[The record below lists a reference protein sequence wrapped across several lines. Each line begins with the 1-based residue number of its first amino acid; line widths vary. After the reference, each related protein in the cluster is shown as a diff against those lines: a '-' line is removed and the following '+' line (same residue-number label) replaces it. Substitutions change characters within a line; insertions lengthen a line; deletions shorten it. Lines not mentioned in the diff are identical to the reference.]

1 MEFYYWNSY
10 RAFCGRAW
18 TDRVKKITGKISS
31 LFKTLLTDLTEGSTQ
46 GASAAGQISESSQS
60 LSDGAAQQAASI
72 EETSSD
78 MEEISSMVNQDAD
91 NAKGNSS
98 ATSDRINRINMIIVS
113 SCRSFT
119 LNP

>member
-1 MEFYYWNSY
+1 MP
-10 RAFCGRAW
+10 R
-18 TDRVKKITGKISS
+18 
-31 LFKTLLTDLTEGSTQ
+31 Q
-46 GASAAGQISESSQS
+46 QGQISESSQS